1 MTFLRKQIRG
11 SGVPFVPQAAKTYFE
26 PTDAIDATN
35 VQDAI
40 EAISAGKF
48 DPTFGDVTAS
58 GLTIGSL
65 NGMLKGVSG
74 VVSVA
79 TKGTDYAGIDY
90 ANTFTLLQTVA
101 VSLLTAS
108 DDFTRGNN
116 PTVMVQN
123 PVAASATET
132 RHSAKL
138 NLRANGWNSS
148 TNKAYEWCIMG
159 DSQTND
165 NPEFKIFLEKND
177 TNTWTKI
184 FSIDASG
191 NYLVA
196 LKHAGTYQV
205 GASQQYGLQLSTG
218 GAATSVITS
227 NWTPGVYFNSTVWD
241 GGASR
246 SSSWNIYSAPYP
258 GASYA
263 SVVRFTAG
271 RATATPDTD
280 IMALWWDGTNKR
292 MGIGTNTPSYAIDA
306 VGEINA
312 STGYRVGGSA
322 GATGSFTTA
331 DSKTVTVTAG
341 LITAIV

>member
-79 TKGTDYAGIDY
+79 TKGTDYPGLDY
-90 ANTFTLLQTVA
+90 ANVFTALQTFQKNSVTSTTNGDDPVVTLYNA
-101 VSLLTAS
+101 TAGAS
-108 DDFTRGNN
+108 GATRQG
-116 PTVMVQN
+116 T
-123 PVAASATET
+123 
-132 RHSAKL
+132 KL
-138 NLRANGWNSS
+138 NAI
-148 TNKAYEWCIMG
+148 AYGYSGGASQKVEWSMVFDAKTDGNPEWKIYVEEG
-159 DSQTND
+159 DSGS
-165 NPEFKIFLEKND
+165 
-177 TNTWTKI
+177 WTKI
-184 FSIDASG
+184 VSIDADGRFLSP
-191 NYLVA
+191 
-196 LKHAGTYQV
+196 LKYGGAYAIGATIAAGVELT
-205 GASQQYGLQLSTG
+205 TG
-218 GAATSVITS
+218 GAASGGTPSHYSPRLHFEGAVYDGSTSRMTC
-227 NWTPGVYFNSTVWD
+227 WD
-241 GGASR
+241 
-246 SSSWNIYSAPYP
+246 IYSAPYS
-258 GASYA
+258 AAAYA
-263 SVVRFTAG
+263 AVIQFRAG
-271 RATATPDTD
+271 RNTYTPSDNV
-280 IMALWWDGTNKR
+280 ACLWWDGTNKR
-292 MGIGTNTPSYAIDA
+292 IGVGTDTPAYAADI